1 MAYQKNVFCLLSMKS
16 FWENK
21 LRSASDLCADG
32 NMEIQITWGLI
43 KCLIGVMS
51 MDSRFFSRFSET
63 SNCQHKIF
71 LDFFLV

>member
-1 MAYQKNVFCLLSMKS
+1 MAYQKNVFCLLSMES

-43 KCLIGVMS
+43 KCAAS
-51 MDSRFFSRFSET
+51 CQWTEDSFKTQER
-63 SNCQHKIF
+63 
-71 LDFFLV
+71 V